1 MDAYSSQLAR
11 IRSVLSTQQ
20 QQALHEQDQQRQV
33 GRPAVVVVT
42 TGGTVTTLAA
52 LQQQLQQYDHSAV
65 HLSVLHKHQIQQQL
79 QQYAR
84 ADVPSIDWQPSWL
97 TAARAATLA
106 PGCAGLLVLID
117 WLGADEV
124 VVSDSD
130 LLDGA
135 VAEMLQHYELGHNQ

>member
-1 MDAYSSQLAR
+1 LDAHSSQLAH
-11 IRSVLSTQQ
+11 IRSALSTQQ
-20 QQALHEQDQQRQV
+20 QQAVEEEQQQY
-33 GRPAVVVVT
+33 GSRPAIVIVA

-52 LQQQLQQYDHSAV
+52 LQQQLEQYDHNAV
-65 HLSVLHKHQIQQQL
+65 HMSVLHKHQIQQLL
-79 QQYAR
+79 QQYLC
-84 ADVPSIDWQPSWL
+84 ADAPNVDCQPSWL

-106 PGCAGLLVLID
+106 PGCAGLLVLMD

-135 VAEMLQHYELGHNQ
+135 IAEMLQQFELQNDQ